1 MPHVVL
7 VAMTVDR
14 DDPEEAVEFVRAELL
29 SRLGDLGE
37 GDPPWQTGQPHLLP
51 RWQIASVRR
60 VARLNE
66 HGGLAE

>member
-1 MPHVVL
+1 
-7 VAMTVDR
+7 MTVDR
-14 DDPEEAVEFVRAELL
+14 DDPDEAVEFVRAELP

-60 VARLNE
+60 VKRLNE
-66 HGGLAE
+66 RGEVAE